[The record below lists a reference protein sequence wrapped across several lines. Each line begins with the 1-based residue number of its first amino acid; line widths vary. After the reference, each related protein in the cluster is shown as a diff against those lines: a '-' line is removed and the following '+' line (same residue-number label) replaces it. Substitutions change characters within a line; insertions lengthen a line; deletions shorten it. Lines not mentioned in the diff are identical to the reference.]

1 MRSTARWV
9 GPLLAIALIG
19 GACSGGGDDDPSAF
33 CDEVNRRADVIDT
46 SGDISGAVEDL
57 EALGRLAPDEID
69 EVIDRTRLL
78 FEEVRDAPDDAT
90 AREILSTR
98 SQEIGDL
105 ATELTDYTART
116 CGLDLRRPQ
125 VATPTPTPDEAGP
138 LEPA

>member
-1 MRSTARWV
+1 MRRTARWV
-9 GPLLAIALIG
+9 GPLVAITLIG
-19 GACSGGGDDDPSAF
+19 GACSGGDGGDPSAF

-57 EALGRLAPDEID
+57 KALGRLAPDEID

-98 SQEIGDL
+98 AQEVTDL
-105 ATELTDYTART
+105 AAELTEYTART